1 MSDISNVF
9 YLHLNQA
16 TPKRANLARSRADND
31 TDKKE
36 ADVVNFFE
44 VYYNTKKSGLH
55 REQVLKNRLRN
66 AIQEREHLTQ
76 CIATSDQTMALK
88 HGLQW
93 ALEDLD
99 RLIART
105 ERALLVEFL

>member
-16 TPKRANLARSRADND
+16 TPKRANSLGHAQ
-31 TDKKE
+31 TTTPIKKKPTWLT
-36 ADVVNFFE
+36 FLRC
-44 VYYNTKKSGLH
+44 TTTLKKSGLH

-76 CIATSDQTMALK
+76 CIATSDQTMA
-88 HGLQW
+88 
-93 ALEDLD
+93 
-99 RLIART
+99 
-105 ERALLVEFL
+105 